1 MNSFFL
7 DSAFAGVAISLIA
20 YMAGTF
26 LKKKLKLGL
35 FNPLL
40 ISIIVTM
47 VVLIMK
53 AIMPVRSI
61 LAGF

>member
-1 MNSFFL
+1 
-7 DSAFAGVAISLIA
+7 
-20 YMAGTF
+20 MAGTF

-47 VVLIMK
+47 VVLIIGK
-53 AIMPVRSI
+53 VDYEAIMPVRSI